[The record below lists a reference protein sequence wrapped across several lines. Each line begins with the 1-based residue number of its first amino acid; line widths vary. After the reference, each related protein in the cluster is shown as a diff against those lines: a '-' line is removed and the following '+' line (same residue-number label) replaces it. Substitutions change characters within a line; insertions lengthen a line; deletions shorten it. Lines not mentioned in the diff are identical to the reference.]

1 MKLVIRH
8 GRLIDPASSHDA
20 VADLYI
26 ADGRVA
32 AVGTAPAGFAAERE
46 IDARG
51 LVVAPGLVDLCAR
64 MREPG
69 AEGALKREMRAALA
83 GGVTGVVCPPDTDP
97 PLDEPGLVRMLR
109 QRSREAAGARLYPLG
124 ALTAGLKGEVLA
136 EIETLAE
143 AGCVA
148 FMQTGALP
156 HDNGV
161 LLQILRYAR
170 TFDLPVW
177 LRPVEDTLAGEG
189 VAGAG
194 AVAGRLGLPAVTAL
208 AETVALHTLFE
219 MQRESGAR
227 LHLCRLSSAAGIELV
242 RQARREGLRVTA
254 DVGVHHVHLTD
265 VDIGY
270 FNPDFRLDPPL
281 RTQRDRD
288 AILAGL
294 ADGTI
299 DAICS
304 DHAPVDDDAKELPF
318 QEAEPG
324 ATGVELLLPLTLK
337 WAREANMPLARAL
350 GYLTHQPAGI
360 LGVDA
365 GHIAAGRPADL
376 CLFDPDAAWI
386 VSPSNLAS
394 LGKNSPYL
402 GLEMQGRVQYTLSK
416 GKPISSHTAPTKC
429 SYPELTMKEAISSCT
444 KRMALPAPGT
454 TFMCFLE
461 NSCILLSV
469 TPYALR
475 KGRMSLR

>member
-8 GRLIDPASSHDA
+8 GRLIDPASNHDA

-26 ADGRVA
+26 ADGRIA
-32 AVGTAPAGFAAERE
+32 ALGDAPAGFVADRE

-124 ALTAGLKGEVLA
+124 ALTAGLKGDVLA

-143 AGCVA
+143 VGCVA
-148 FMQTGALP
+148 FMQTAALP

-208 AETVALHTLFE
+208 AETVALHTIFE

-227 LHLCRLSSAAGIELV
+227 VHLCRLSSAAGIELV

-270 FNPDFRLDPPL
+270 FDPDFRLDPPL

-304 DHAPVDDDAKELPF
+304 DHAPVGEDDKLLPF
-318 QEAEPG
+318 GEAAPG
-324 ATGVELLLPLTLK
+324 ATALETLLPLVLK
-337 WAREANMPLARAL
+337 WGAQAKLPLSATLAKVTSAPARILDEPTGKLAVGAK
-350 GYLTHQPAGI
+350 
-360 LGVDA
+360 
-365 GHIAAGRPADL
+365 ADVVV
-376 CLFDPDAAWI
+376 FDPQAHWTVTRAEL
-386 VSPSNLAS
+386 VSRGGNTPFSGYELLGRAMLTLVGGDVRFDRKSGSESNF
-394 LGKNSPYL
+394 
-402 GLEMQGRVQYTLSK
+402 R
-416 GKPISSHTAPTKC
+416 
-429 SYPELTMKEAISSCT
+429 
-444 KRMALPAPGT
+444 
-454 TFMCFLE
+454 
-461 NSCILLSV
+461 
-469 TPYALR
+469 
-475 KGRMSLR
+475 

>member
-1 MKLVIRH
+1 MRLVIRH
-8 GRLIDPASSHDA
+8 GRLIDPASDHDA

-26 ADGRVA
+26 ADGRIA
-32 AVGTAPAGFAAERE
+32 AVGGAPAGFAAERE

-124 ALTAGLKGEVLA
+124 ALTAALKGEVLA

-148 FMQTGALP
+148 FMQTRALP

-161 LLQILRYAR
+161 LLQILRYAK

-177 LRPVEDTLAGEG
+177 LRPVEDTLAGDG

-208 AETVALHTLFE
+208 AETVALHTIFE
-219 MQRESGAR
+219 MQRETGAR
-227 LHLCRLSSAAGIELV
+227 VHLCRLSSAAGIELV
-242 RQARREGLRVTA
+242 RRARREGLRVTA

-270 FNPDFRLDPPL
+270 FDPDFRLDPPL

-288 AILAGL
+288 AIAAGL

-304 DHAPVDDDAKELPF
+304 DHAPVGEDDKLLPF
-318 QEAEPG
+318 GEAAPG
-324 ATGVELLLPLTLK
+324 ATALETLLPLVLK
-337 WAREANMPLARAL
+337 WGEAAKLPLAAVLARVTSA
-350 GYLTHQPAGI
+350 PARI
-360 LGVDA
+360 LDEPT
-365 GHIAAGRPADL
+365 GRLAVGAKADVVV
-376 CLFDPDAAWI
+376 FDPQAHWTVTRNEL
-386 VSPSNLAS
+386 VSRGGN
-394 LGKNSPYL
+394 
-402 GLEMQGRVQYTLSK
+402 
-416 GKPISSHTAPTKC
+416 
-429 SYPELTMKEAISSCT
+429 
-444 KRMALPAPGT
+444 
-454 TFMCFLE
+454 
-461 NSCILLSV
+461 
-469 TPYALR
+469 TPYSGYELVGRSMLTLVGGDVRFDR
-475 KGRMSLR
+475 KSGSESNFR

>member
-8 GRLIDPASSHDA
+8 GRLVDPASGHDA
-20 VADLYI
+20 IADLYI
-26 ADGRVA
+26 ADGRIAALGAAPPGFVA
-32 AVGTAPAGFAAERE
+32 DRE

-124 ALTAGLKGEVLA
+124 ALTAGLTGEVLA

-143 AGCVA
+143 VGCVA

-161 LLQILRYAR
+161 LLQILRYAK

-177 LRPVEDTLAGEG
+177 LRPVEDTLAGDG

-194 AVAGRLGLPAVTAL
+194 AVAGRLGLPAVSAL
-208 AETVALHTLFE
+208 AETVALHTIFE
-219 MQRESGAR
+219 MQRDTGAR
-227 LHLCRLSSAAGIELV
+227 VHLCRLSSAAGIELV
-242 RQARREGLRVTA
+242 RRARREGLPVSA

-270 FNPDFRLDPPL
+270 FDPDFRLDPPL

-304 DHAPVDDDAKELPF
+304 DHAPVGEDDKLLPF
-318 QEAEPG
+318 GEAVPG
-324 ATGVELLLPLTLK
+324 ATALETLLPLVLK
-337 WAREANMPLARAL
+337 WGEAAKLSLAATLSRITAAPARILNEPTGRLAVGAK
-350 GYLTHQPAGI
+350 
-360 LGVDA
+360 
-365 GHIAAGRPADL
+365 ADVVV
-376 CLFDPDAAWI
+376 FDPQAPWTVTRSEL
-386 VSPSNLAS
+386 VSRGGNTPFSGYELVGRAMLTLVGGDVRFDRKSGSESNF
-394 LGKNSPYL
+394 
-402 GLEMQGRVQYTLSK
+402 R
-416 GKPISSHTAPTKC
+416 
-429 SYPELTMKEAISSCT
+429 
-444 KRMALPAPGT
+444 
-454 TFMCFLE
+454 
-461 NSCILLSV
+461 
-469 TPYALR
+469 
-475 KGRMSLR
+475 

>member
-1 MKLVIRH
+1 MKLVIRG
-8 GRLIDPASSHDA
+8 GRLVDPASDHDA
-20 VADLYI
+20 VADLFI

-32 AVGTAPAGFAAERE
+32 AIGRAPDGFAAERE

-51 LVVAPGLVDLCAR
+51 LVAAPGLVDLCAR

-69 AEGALKREMRAALA
+69 AEGALKQEMRAALA

-124 ALTAGLKGEVLA
+124 ALTAALEGEVLA

-148 FMQTGALP
+148 FMQTGCLP
-156 HDNGV
+156 HDNSV

-177 LRPVEDTLAGEG
+177 LRPVEDTLAGDG

-194 AVAGRLGLPAVTAL
+194 AVAGRLGLPAVPVV
-208 AETVALHTLFE
+208 AETVALHTIFE
-219 MQRESGAR
+219 LQRATGAR
-227 LHLCRLSSAAGIELV
+227 VHLARLSSAAGIELL
-242 RQARREGLRVTA
+242 RAARREGLPVTA
-254 DVGVHHVHLTD
+254 DVNIHHVHLTD

-288 AILAGL
+288 AIVAGL

-304 DHAPVDDDAKELPF
+304 DHTPVAEDEKLLPF
-318 QEAEPG
+318 GEAAPG
-324 ATGVELLLPLTLK
+324 ATALETLLPLVLK
-337 WAREANMPLARAL
+337 WGEAAGLSLASTLAKVTSEPAR
-350 GYLTHQPAGI
+350 I
-360 LGVDA
+360 LGEPT
-365 GHIAAGRPADL
+365 GRIAVGAKADIALIDPRAHWTVTRGELQSRGANTPFSGYELVGRAVMTL
-376 CLFDPDAAWI
+376 VGGEVRFDRRAA
-386 VSPSNLAS
+386 A
-394 LGKNSPYL
+394 
-402 GLEMQGRVQYTLSK
+402 T
-416 GKPISSHTAPTKC
+416 
-429 SYPELTMKEAISSCT
+429 
-444 KRMALPAPGT
+444 
-454 TFMCFLE
+454 
-461 NSCILLSV
+461 
-469 TPYALR
+469 ALR
-475 KGRMSLR
+475 R

>member
-8 GRLIDPASSHDA
+8 GRLIDPASKHDA
-20 VADLYI
+20 VADLFI
-26 ADGRVA
+26 ADGRIA
-32 AVGTAPAGFAAERE
+32 ALGSAPAGFAAERE

-124 ALTAGLKGEVLA
+124 ALTAGLTGEVLA

-161 LLQILRYAR
+161 LLQILRYAK

-177 LRPVEDTLAGEG
+177 LRPVEDTLAGDG

-194 AVAGRLGLPAVTAL
+194 AVAGRLGLPAVPAL
-208 AETVALHTLFE
+208 AETVALHTVFE
-219 MQRESGAR
+219 MQRDTGAR
-227 LHLCRLSSAAGIELV
+227 VHLCRLSSAAGIELV
-242 RQARREGLRVTA
+242 RQARREGLPVTA

-270 FNPDFRLDPPL
+270 FDPDFRLDPPL
-281 RTQRDRD
+281 RGGRDRD
-288 AILAGL
+288 AVVAGL

-304 DHAPVDDDAKELPF
+304 DHAPVAEDDKLLPF
-318 QEAEPG
+318 GEAAPG
-324 ATGVELLLPLTLK
+324 ATALETLLPLVLK
-337 WAREANMPLARAL
+337 WAEAAKVPLAAAL
-350 GYLTHQPAGI
+350 AKVTSAPAQI
-360 LGVDA
+360 LGEPT
-365 GHIAAGRPADL
+365 GRLVVGAKADVVV
-376 CLFDPDAAWI
+376 FDPQAHWTATRGEL
-386 VSPSNLAS
+386 VSRGGNTPFSGYELV
-394 LGKNSPYL
+394 
-402 GLEMQGRVQYTLSK
+402 GRAMLTLV
-416 GKPISSHTAPTKC
+416 GGDV
-429 SYPELTMKEAISSCT
+429 
-444 KRMALPAPGT
+444 R
-454 TFMCFLE
+454 FD
-461 NSCILLSV
+461 
-469 TPYALR
+469 R
-475 KGRMSLR
+475 KSGSESDFR

>member
-8 GRLIDPASSHDA
+8 GRLIDPASNQDA
-20 VADLYI
+20 MADLYI
-26 ADGRVA
+26 ADGRIA
-32 AVGTAPAGFAAERE
+32 GIGEAPAGFVADRE
-46 IDARG
+46 IDARD
-51 LVVAPGLVDLCAR
+51 LIVAPGLVDLCAR

-124 ALTAGLKGEVLA
+124 ALTAGLNGEALA

-143 AGCVA
+143 VGCVA
-148 FMQTGALP
+148 FMQTTALP

-177 LRPVEDTLAGEG
+177 LRPVEDTLAGDG

-194 AVAGRLGLPAVTAL
+194 PLAGRLGLPAVPAL
-208 AETVALHTLFE
+208 AETVALHTIFE
-219 MQRESGAR
+219 MQRECGAR
-227 LHLCRLSSAAGIELV
+227 VHLCRLSSAAGVELL
-242 RQARREGLRVTA
+242 RQAKREGLRVTA

-270 FNPDFRLDPPL
+270 FDPDFRLDPPL

-304 DHAPVDDDAKELPF
+304 DHAPVGEDDKLLPF
-318 QEAEPG
+318 GEATPG
-324 ATGVELLLPLTLK
+324 ATALETLLPLVLK
-337 WAREANMPLARAL
+337 WGQTAKLPLATTLAKV
-350 GYLTHQPAGI
+350 TSAPARI
-360 LGVDA
+360 LGEPTGQLVIGA
-365 GHIAAGRPADL
+365 KADVVV
-376 CLFDPDAAWI
+376 FDPRVHWTVTRDEL
-386 VSPSNLAS
+386 VSRGGNTPFSGYEL
-394 LGKNSPYL
+394 LGRA
-402 GLEMQGRVQYTLSK
+402 M
-416 GKPISSHTAPTKC
+416 
-429 SYPELTMKEAISSCT
+429 LTMVGGDI
-444 KRMALPAPGT
+444 R
-454 TFMCFLE
+454 FD
-461 NSCILLSV
+461 
-469 TPYALR
+469 R
-475 KGRMSLR
+475 KSGSESNFR